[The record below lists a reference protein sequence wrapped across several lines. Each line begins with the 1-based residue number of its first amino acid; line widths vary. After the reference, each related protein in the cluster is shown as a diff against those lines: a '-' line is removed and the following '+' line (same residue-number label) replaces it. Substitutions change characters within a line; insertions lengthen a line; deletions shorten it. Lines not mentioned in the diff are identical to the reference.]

1 MKKYKLLYFVS
12 EDHYFLTHKLPHA
25 LLALKNNFDVLV
37 VCNTSKYK
45 KKILSYGFNI
55 KHINLDRKS
64 INPFQELKTLIELI
78 KIISDFKPD
87 IIQSVALKPIIYSS
101 FCKIFFSKTIK
112 LNVYS
117 IVGLGYLFINKGF
130 FNYFLKNTIEAY
142 LKLFLC
148 NKKSIIIF
156 QNNDDLTYFIKKKIV
171 TKKQSAIIP
180 GSGVNIDHFKPK
192 AKIKKK
198 YDLLMHSRMLID
210 KGIYDLISA
219 IQILRRKNIFLKVLL
234 LGNPDLKNRA
244 SIKKEYLE
252 ELVHKKIIDWIP
264 SKPDVLPY
272 IQRSRIGILPSY
284 REGFP
289 KSLLESASCGLP
301 LISTNVVGCKE
312 ICINGYNGLLAKV
325 KDPQDLARTIE
336 KLLSNKK
343 SQFLMGKKSRK
354 ICIEK
359 FSDNVISKK
368 FLNIYNLIK
377 N

>member
-64 INPFQELKTLIELI
+64 INPFQELKTLTQLI
-78 KIISDFKPD
+78 TIISDFKPD
-87 IIQSVALKPIIYSS
+87 IIQSVALKPIIYCS
-101 FCKIFFSKTIK
+101 FCKIFFSKIIK

-117 IVGLGYLFINKGF
+117 IVGLGYLFINRGL
-130 FNYFLKNTIEAY
+130 FNYFLKRIVEVY
-142 LKLFLC
+142 LKLFLGK
-148 NKKSIIIF
+148 KKSIIIF
-156 QNNDDLTYFIKKKIV
+156 QNKEDLSYFIKKKII
-171 TKKQSAIIP
+171 TQKQSTIIS
-180 GSGVNIDHFKPK
+180 GSGVNIDHFKPTK
-192 AKIKKK
+192 KIKKK

-210 KGIYDLISA
+210 KGIYDLINA
-219 IQILRRKNIFLKVLL
+219 IYILRKKNISLKVLL
-234 LGNPDLKNRA
+234 LGDPDLKNRA

-252 ELVHKKIIDWIP
+252 ELVRKKIIDWVP

-289 KSLLESASCGLP
+289 KSLLEAASCGLP
-301 LISTNVVGCKE
+301 LISTNVAGCKE
-312 ICINGYNGLLAKV
+312 ICINGYNGFLAQV
-325 KDPQDLARTIE
+325 KDPQDLAKKIE
-336 KLLSNKK
+336 KLLFNKK

-354 ICIEK
+354 ICVEK
-359 FSDNVISKK
+359 FSDGTISKE
-368 FLNIYNLIK
+368 FLKIYNSIK